1 MIKRE
6 QYLRQLR
13 EFKDTEFIKVI
24 TGVRCSG
31 KTYLLKMFQEEL
43 LAHGVAPEQI
53 LFITFESLQYAELT
67 NGLELYHYVMK
78 QVDHNQHLYLFFDE
92 IQLVKE
98 WERAINSFRV
108 DLDADIY
115 ISGSN
120 SALLSGELATLL
132 TGRTVSI
139 TVYPLSFA
147 EYLQFKGITDHF
159 DEAFYAYVTEGG
171 FPAAVLSNPSI
182 HQSVL
187 EGIYNSILLRDV
199 AARGEVRNQ
208 YLLTRLASY
217 LLSEIGNPISLSK
230 IAGVLK
236 NEGFSGANSPSLGK
250 YLQLLDNAYLFSAA
264 RRFDLRGKSYLRTG
278 SKYYAIDT
286 GLRNATLN
294 KNFRDNFGHQLE
306 NVVYVELLRRGFQ
319 VDIGQNNGQ
328 EVDFVARRQNQVV
341 YYQVTRQLPENSDRE
356 VGNLLQLPDNYQKIL
371 LTANRMDVGN
381 DRGIQISHVVDWLLA
396 NPNA

>member
-13 EFKDTEFIKVI
+13 KFKDTEFIKVI
-24 TGVRCSG
+24 TGVRRSG

-43 LAHGVAPEQI
+43 LAHGVVPEQI

-171 FPAAVLSNPSI
+171 FPAAVLSNTSI
-182 HQSVL
+182 HQIVL
-187 EGIYNSILLRDV
+187 EGIYNSIMLRDV

-217 LLSEIGNPISLSK
+217 LLSEI
-230 IAGVLK
+230 
-236 NEGFSGANSPSLGK
+236 
-250 YLQLLDNAYLFSAA
+250 
-264 RRFDLRGKSYLRTG
+264 
-278 SKYYAIDT
+278 
-286 GLRNATLN
+286 
-294 KNFRDNFGHQLE
+294 
-306 NVVYVELLRRGFQ
+306 
-319 VDIGQNNGQ
+319 
-328 EVDFVARRQNQVV
+328 
-341 YYQVTRQLPENSDRE
+341 
-356 VGNLLQLPDNYQKIL
+356 
-371 LTANRMDVGN
+371 
-381 DRGIQISHVVDWLLA
+381 
-396 NPNA
+396 